1 MSLPFVLVTITI
13 INHGFALCSL
23 LGRLAVQEPFDK
35 FLLEKFAVTPCRLVP
50 LLRAEPRHT
59 HPWPQHLAYVNAI
72 VQPRWPGSALRN
84 AVPIPLNDVLGP
96 RFLYRDFT
104 DCTQH
109 VKSHPG
115 PVRLNYLRLS
125 VRGPL
130 RVHAPLPKGFKKF
143 LNSAPP
149 FFGGASVETTW
160 LAAVFARDGRCQ
172 PYAASIP
179 GFSSFTWQ
187 RVRGRKT
194 IS

>member
-35 FLLEKFAVTPCRLVP
+35 FILEKFAVTPCRLVP

-72 VQPRWPGSALRN
+72 VQPRWLGSALRN
-84 AVPIPLNDVLGP
+84 SVRIPLNDVLGP

-130 RVHAPLPKGFKKF
+130 RVHAPLPKGFNFF

-149 FFGGASVETTW
+149 FWRGIGGNDVARRGLRPGRSLPAIMRLPSRAS
-160 LAAVFARDGRCQ
+160 LR
-172 PYAASIP
+172 SP
-179 GFSSFTWQ
+179 GSGSG
-187 RVRGRKT
+187 GRKT